1 LNGIRLRSSP
11 GARKRRYPLGP
22 GAIPGGYS
30 GRRSAGQR
38 ICIRNLGAA
47 RADAEIA
54 DHRMNTP
61 SLSRYRDEWFAG
73 SRATWRDVLA
83 GMVGTFALIPE
94 VIAFSFVAGI
104 DPEVGLFAS
113 FVIGIVIAFVGG
125 RPAMISGA
133 AGSVALVAAA
143 LVHAHGLQYLL
154 AATLLAGL
162 LQIVFGLLKLDV
174 LMRFVSRSVRTGFVN
189 ALAILI
195 FSAQVPQL
203 LGVTWH
209 TYVMVALGLA
219 IIYLLPRI
227 TTAVPSPLIC
237 IVALTAISIAFPM
250 PLRVVS
256 DLGRLP
262 GALPSIGLPHVPIAM
277 ATLAIVAPYALAMA
291 AVGLLESMMTARV
304 VDDLTESTSSKA
316 RECTG
321 LGLANVAAGLFG
333 GIAGCGMIGQTVGN
347 VRYGG
352 RGRLSTLVAGVFL
365 LIVMVPLRAWVA
377 QVPVA
382 ALVAIMIMVS
392 VSTFSWG
399 SLLDLGRHPKVSGI
413 VMLATVAVTVAT
425 HDLSAG
431 VAIGVLL
438 SGVFFAFKVTRL
450 MNVDVGYDAMTDT
463 RRYTVSGQVFFAS
476 ADIFA
481 DRFDL
486 RDTAKH
492 ARIDLTGAH
501 LWDITA
507 VGALNDVVAV
517 MRRHGMAVELVGLN
531 EASAVL
537 VDRHAPAMRTIAL
550 GTNGA
555 PDIGS
560 GVA

>member
-1 LNGIRLRSSP
+1 MKSTGF
-11 GARKRRYPLGP
+11 A
-22 GAIPGGYS
+22 
-30 GRRSAGQR
+30 
-38 ICIRNLGAA
+38 
-47 RADAEIA
+47 
-54 DHRMNTP
+54 
-61 SLSRYRDEWFAG
+61 RYRVEWFDGAG
-73 SRATWRDVLA
+73 NARRDILA

-113 FVIGIVIAFVGG
+113 FVIGIVISFAGG

-162 LQIVFGLLKLDV
+162 FQIAFGLLKLDV

-195 FSAQVPQL
+195 FSAQVPQML
-203 LGVTWH
+203 DVSWH
-209 TYVMVALGLA
+209 TYALIGVGLA
-219 IIYLLPRI
+219 IIYLAPRI
-227 TTAVPSPLIC
+227 TTAIPSPLIC
-237 IVALTAISIAFPM
+237 ILALTGVSIAFPM
-250 PLRVVS
+250 PIHTVA

-262 GALPSIGLPHVPIAM
+262 SSLPSLTWPGVPITWG
-277 ATLAIVAPYALAMA
+277 TLRIVLPYAVAMA
-291 AVGLLESMMTARV
+291 AVGLLESMMTASV
-304 VDDLTESTSSKA
+304 VDDLTETSSSKA

-321 LGLANVAAGLFG
+321 LGLANVAAGLCG

-352 RGRLSTLVAGVFL
+352 HGRLSTFVAGVFL
-365 LIVMVPLRAWVA
+365 LVVMVPLRAWVA

-392 VSTFSWG
+392 ISTFSWR
-399 SLLDLGRHPKVSGI
+399 SIRDLARHPKVSGV
-413 VMLATVAVTVAT
+413 VMVATVVVTVAT

-431 VAIGVLL
+431 VAVGVLL
-438 SGVFFAFKVTRL
+438 SGVFFAFKVTR
-450 MNVDVGYDAMTDT
+450 MMQVTSTYDEVADT
-463 RRYTVSGQVFFAS
+463 RTYIVSGQVFFAS

-486 RDTAKH
+486 RDDA
-492 ARIDLTGAH
+492 ANVRIDLTASH

-507 VGALNDVVAV
+507 VGALEDVVTKMRHNGIAV
-517 MRRHGMAVELVGLN
+517 QMIGLN
-531 EASAVL
+531 QASAIL
-537 VDRHAPAMRTIAL
+537 VDRLAPSMAA
-550 GTNGA
+550 A
-555 PDIGS
+555 S
-560 GVA
+560 

>member
-1 LNGIRLRSSP
+1 
-11 GARKRRYPLGP
+11 
-22 GAIPGGYS
+22 
-30 GRRSAGQR
+30 
-38 ICIRNLGAA
+38 
-47 RADAEIA
+47 
-54 DHRMNTP
+54 MNAHA
-61 SLSRYRDEWFAG
+61 LSRYRAEWFASAG
-73 SRATWRDVLA
+73 DARRDVLA

-113 FVIGIVIAFVGG
+113 FMIGIVIAFVGG

-143 LVHAHGLQYLL
+143 LVHSHGLQYLL
-154 AATLLAGL
+154 AATLMAGL
-162 LQIVFGLLKLDV
+162 FQVAFGLMKLDV

-195 FSAQVPQL
+195 FSAQVPQML
-203 LGVTWH
+203 NVSWH
-209 TYVMVALGLA
+209 SYAMITVGLA
-219 IIYLLPRI
+219 IIYLVPRFTKAI
-227 TTAVPSPLIC
+227 PSPLIC
-237 IVALTAISIAFPM
+237 IVILTAINMAFPM
-250 PLRVVS
+250 PIHTVA

-262 GALPSIGLPHVPIAM
+262 TSLPSFTLPAIPFDWQ
-277 ATLAIVAPYALAMA
+277 TLRVVAPYALAMA
-291 AVGLLESMMTARV
+291 AVGLLESMMTASV
-304 VDDLTESTSSKA
+304 VDDLTETTSSKA

-321 LGLANVAAGLFG
+321 LGLANIAAGLFG

-352 RGRLSTLVAGVFL
+352 RGRLSTLVAGLFL
-365 LIVMVPLRAWVA
+365 LLVMVPLRPWVA

-392 VSTFSWG
+392 ISTFSWR
-399 SLLDLGRHPKVSGI
+399 SIRDLARHPKVSGV

-431 VAIGVLL
+431 VAVGVLL

-450 MNVDVGYDAMTDT
+450 MNVTSRHDADTDT
-463 RRYTVSGQVFFAS
+463 RIYTVSGQIFFAS

-481 DRFDL
+481 DQFDL
-486 RDTAKH
+486 RDTVRRV
-492 ARIDLTGAH
+492 RIDLTASH

-507 VGALNDVVAV
+507 VGALEDVVTR
-517 MRRHGMAVELVGLN
+517 MRHHGIAVEVIGLN
-531 EASAVL
+531 EASAIL
-537 VDRHAPAMRTIAL
+537 VDRHAPTMADA
-550 GTNGA
+550 
-555 PDIGS
+555 
-560 GVA
+560 VATS

>member
-1 LNGIRLRSSP
+1 MKLNSTP
-11 GARKRRYPLGP
+11 RYH
-22 GAIPGGYS
+22 S
-30 GRRSAGQR
+30 
-38 ICIRNLGAA
+38 
-47 RADAEIA
+47 
-54 DHRMNTP
+54 
-61 SLSRYRDEWFAG
+61 EWFG
-73 SRATWRDVLA
+73 GDISMRRDVLA

-113 FVIGIVIAFVGG
+113 FVIGIVIAFFGG

-143 LVHAHGLQYLL
+143 LVGSHGLQYLL

-162 LQIVFGLLKLDV
+162 LQVVFGILKLDV

-195 FSAQVPQL
+195 FSAQVPQML
-203 LGVTWH
+203 NVTWH
-209 TYVMVALGLA
+209 TYAMIALGLA
-219 IIYLLPRI
+219 IIYLVPRL
-227 TTAVPSPLIC
+227 TTAIPSPLIC
-237 IVALTAISIAFPM
+237 IVVLTFVAIAFPM
-250 PLRVVS
+250 PIHTVA

-262 GALPSIGLPHVPIAM
+262 DSLPSFSVPGVPLNWD
-277 ATLAIVAPYALAMA
+277 TLMIVAPYAMAMA
-291 AVGLLESMMTARV
+291 AVGLLESMMTASV
-304 VDDLTESTSSKA
+304 VDDLTETKSSKA

-321 LGLANVAAGLFG
+321 LGLANMAAGFFG

-365 LIVMVPLRAWVA
+365 LIVMVPLRPWVA

-392 VSTFSWG
+392 ISTFSWG
-399 SLLDLGRHPKVSGI
+399 SLRDLARYPKVSGV

-425 HDLSAG
+425 HDLSMG
-431 VAIGVLL
+431 VAVGVLL

-450 MNVDVGYDAMTDT
+450 MDVQVSHDEATDT
-463 RRYTVSGQVFFAS
+463 RIYKVSGQIFFAS

-481 DRFDL
+481 DCFDL
-486 RDTAKH
+486 RDTTQAV
-492 ARIDLTGAH
+492 RIDLTEAH

-507 VGALNDVVAV
+507 VATLDEVVSK
-517 MRRHGMAVELVGLN
+517 MRRHGTVVDVIGLN
-531 EASAVL
+531 QASSIL
-537 VDRHAPAMRTIAL
+537 VDRHAPLVRGRMAAERA
-550 GTNGA
+550 
-555 PDIGS
+555 
-560 GVA
+560 

>member
-1 LNGIRLRSSP
+1 MNSSSLSTYRRQWFDGAA
-11 GARKRRYPLGP
+11 GAR
-22 GAIPGGYS
+22 
-30 GRRSAGQR
+30 
-38 ICIRNLGAA
+38 
-47 RADAEIA
+47 
-54 DHRMNTP
+54 
-61 SLSRYRDEWFAG
+61 
-73 SRATWRDVLA
+73 RDVLA

-113 FVIGIVIAFVGG
+113 FVIGIVIAVAGG

-143 LVHAHGLQYLL
+143 LVHAHGLPYLL
-154 AATLLAGL
+154 AATVLAGL
-162 LQIVFGLLKLDV
+162 FQIVFGLIGLDV
-174 LMRFVSRSVRTGFVN
+174 VMRFVSRSVRTGFVN

-195 FSAQVPQL
+195 FSAQVPQM

-209 TYVMVALGLA
+209 SYAMIALGLA
-219 IIYLLPRI
+219 IIYLLPRL
-227 TTAVPSPLIC
+227 TTAIPSPLVC
-237 IVALTAISIAFPM
+237 IVVLTAIATAFPM
-250 PLRVVS
+250 PLPTIA

-262 GALPSIGLPHVPIAM
+262 ASLPAFALPSVPA
-277 ATLAIVAPYALAMA
+277 AWDTLVIVAPYALAMA
-291 AVGLLESMMTARV
+291 AVGLLESMMTASV
-304 VDDLTESTSSKA
+304 VDDLTETTSSKA
-316 RECTG
+316 RECSG

-347 VRYGG
+347 IRYGG

-365 LIVMVPLRAWVA
+365 LVVMVPLRPWVA

-392 VSTFSWG
+392 ISTFSWT
-399 SLLDLGRHPKVSGI
+399 SLRDLVRHPRVSGV

-431 VAIGVLL
+431 VAVGVLL

-450 MNVDVGYDAMTDT
+450 MDVAVDYDPAAD
-463 RRYTVSGQVFFAS
+463 RRTYRVTGQIFFAS

-486 RDTAKH
+486 RDTA
-492 ARIDLTGAH
+492 AQVRIDLTHAH
-501 LWDITA
+501 LWDVTA
-507 VGALNDVVAV
+507 VGTLEDIVAR
-517 MRRHGMAVELVGLN
+517 MRRHGIAVEVIGLN
-531 EASAVL
+531 AASAIL
-537 VDRHAPAMRTIAL
+537 VDRHAPLVRDPA
-550 GTNGA
+550 
-555 PDIGS
+555 
-560 GVA
+560 V